1 MSINKCKIGG
11 IVAEEPKMCSGS
23 YYKEALEIVLDV
35 NRTDIYKFERI
46 KCLIID
52 PNLINEALNKVRVG
66 DYFLANGRMISFE
79 CNQTQVIK
87 CPHCGKESVRVR
99 NVIHSDVVL
108 QSFEVSPGTFLTD
121 SEGINS
127 AVFAGVIPNPIVK
140 QGHHALF
147 ALAMNRP
154 MKAQEVL
161 SDMLNEKIKKG
172 SERFNL
178 IKVHGYKDVAE
189 SIKEDINQR
198 DRVFVKGAVC
208 ERTVRYPIL
217 FRCNG
222 CGMASKQFIEYTRYE
237 VVARSVKLDNQYIP
251 DFNSIYENHDNFQM
265 V

>member
-11 IVAEEPKMCSGS
+11 IVAEEPRICSGS

-52 PNLINEALNKVRVG
+52 PNLINEALDTVKVG

-79 CNQTQVIK
+79 CNHAQVIK

-99 NVIHSDVVL
+99 NIIHSDVVL
-108 QSFEVSPGTFLTD
+108 QSFKVSPGTFLPD

-127 AVFAGVIPNPIVK
+127 AVFAGVIPNPILK
-140 QGHHALF
+140 QDHHALF
-147 ALAMNRP
+147 ALAINRP

-161 SDMLNEKIKKG
+161 SDMLNEKILNG

-178 IKVHGYKDVAE
+178 IKVHGYKGVAE
-189 SIKEDINQR
+189 TIKQDIDQR

-208 ERTVRYPIL
+208 ERTVCYPIL

-222 CGMASKQFIEYTRYE
+222 CGEASQQFIEYTRYE

-251 DFNSIYENHDNFQM
+251 NFSSLYEDNDNFQM
-265 V
+265 A